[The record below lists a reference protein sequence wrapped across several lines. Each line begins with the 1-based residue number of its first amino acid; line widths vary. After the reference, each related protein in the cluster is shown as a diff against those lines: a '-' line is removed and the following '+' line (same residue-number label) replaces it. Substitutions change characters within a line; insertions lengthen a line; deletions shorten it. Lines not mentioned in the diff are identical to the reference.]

1 VNIDLP
7 QALGFISGI
16 TGLVA
21 AYAAYRKLSLEGRDS
36 VISNFQ
42 KITGEQRAEIDRLIR
57 RNAELEA
64 QAVVAQKLLAERI
77 EILNLEHSKAIA
89 TLTTRVREQ
98 EETIVAQAG
107 KIRTLEQNQ
116 QKRIR
121 GEP

>member
-42 KITGEQRAEIDRLIR
+42 KITGEQRAEIDRL
-57 RNAELEA
+57 
-64 QAVVAQKLLAERI
+64 
-77 EILNLEHSKAIA
+77 NLEHSKAIA